1 MNSIYWHLY
10 LNDCREKYS
19 PLDHNNF
26 STTFLKYMVIFPTIN
41 NKVGITPNLIHD
53 QCNNVI
59 YGIR

>member
-1 MNSIYWHLY
+1 MNIMYRHLY

-19 PLDHNNF
+19 SLNRNNF
-26 STTFLKYMVIFPTIN
+26 SDTFLRYTVTVPTSN